1 MLPDSLNNNLSLSLA
16 KNCNFSGR
24 NFDGRSS
31 PMVYIAATAAVL
43 LPKQSTGTGPKCLV
57 SMNHLHTKVM
67 SS

>member
-1 MLPDSLNNNLSLSLA
+1 
-16 KNCNFSGR
+16 
-24 NFDGRSS
+24 
-31 PMVYIAATAAVL
+31 MVYIAATAAVL